1 MSYAVTMDNHHIS
14 LFIFD
19 ARSEDTPRHRLFGE
33 GGSRGEAGQFPT
45 SPQAPEGLLGARA
58 CGYVENWPVIIGG
71 AGGSSKVLAAWPPRS
86 EYPCEYPNKQAPC
99 EEGRRPLWG
108 RKLDAELSPRTC
120 PHAHRAGLLP
130 KPPRPCGHGGKS
142 VPGAKGGRALTALAA
157 GHAPAKRRR
166 AARPRRRVRRRRVD
180 RDGQTLLQF
189 PLTWGGK
196 RPGAG
201 RKPAGKVAGEA
212 HRRRPAPP
220 RPAKGAVHAVIKVRK
235 GLPSLRQARCM
246 KVIWHVLVAA
256 KTAYKMR
263 VVHFCVQNN
272 HIHLIIEAPDRRAFL
287 SGMRGLSIRLS
298 RRLNAALGLSGRLLA
313 DRYHVE
319 MLDNFL
325 RLRRAIAY
333 VLNNTRR
340 HAFQHGGWTKPARY
354 IDPCSSAF
362 YFDGWRGLK
371 VKPPPLSHV
380 GQAPVEMPGGFAL
393 RLGWRR
399 HGLIA
404 IDEIPGAS
412 SG

>member
-1 MSYAVTMDNHHIS
+1 MT
-14 LFIFD
+14 
-19 ARSEDTPRHRLFGE
+19 
-33 GGSRGEAGQFPT
+33 
-45 SPQAPEGLLGARA
+45 
-58 CGYVENWPVIIGG
+58 
-71 AGGSSKVLAAWPPRS
+71 AA
-86 EYPCEYPNKQAPC
+86 
-99 EEGRRPLWG
+99 
-108 RKLDAELSPRTC
+108 
-120 PHAHRAGLLP
+120 
-130 KPPRPCGHGGKS
+130 
-142 VPGAKGGRALTALAA
+142 AKR
-157 GHAPAKRRR
+157 HAPAKGG
-166 AARPRRRVRRRRVD
+166 AVKPRRQVRRRRVD
-180 RDGQTLLQF
+180 KGGQTLLPF

-220 RPAKGAVHAVIKVRK
+220 PPSKGAVHVVIKVRK

-246 KVIWHVLVAA
+246 RVIWFALGQA

-263 VVHFCVQNN
+263 VVHFCVQKN
-272 HIHLIIEAPDRRAFL
+272 HIHLIIEASGREALL

-319 MLDNFL
+319 LLDNFL

-362 YFDGWRGLK
+362 YFDGWRGIK
-371 VKPPPLSHV
+371 VRPPPLSHV
-380 GQAPVEMPGGFAL
+380 GQVPVEKPGGFPL
-393 RLGWRR
+393 SKGWRR

-404 IDEIPGAS
+404 VDEIPGVS